1 MMTWWA
7 GSRIS
12 TTAVAPAATSTR
24 TVTCRASM
32 MPTGMVYGVTT
43 ARMWELPIAASGRV
57 VRLASAGLATTGL
70 ATTGLGSTGL
80 AGAGLA
86 TTRAPVASLPDP
98 GGPDRRVGQERSPDH
113 HEQQRQPGFRAVLG
127 PARPDQD
134 RQADDQG
141 GDQGERG
148 QVMQLL
154 VGVPH
159 DQDAHGRGEHQGGGQ
174 AQQDVRDD
182 PLGGHSHRSRNR
194 TKTSPLPN
202 RSTASSTGSSN
213 SPGRRNPSASSTSTM
228 TTIELIAS

>member
-1 MMTWWA
+1 MMTWRA

-70 ATTGLGSTGL
+70 ATTGLATTGLATTGLGSTGL

-98 GGPDRRVGQERSPDH
+98 GGPDRCVGQERSPDH

-148 QVMQLL
+148 QV
-154 VGVPH
+154 
-159 DQDAHGRGEHQGGGQ
+159 
-174 AQQDVRDD
+174 
-182 PLGGHSHRSRNR
+182 
-194 TKTSPLPN
+194 
-202 RSTASSTGSSN
+202 
-213 SPGRRNPSASSTSTM
+213 
-228 TTIELIAS
+228 